1 MTQSLSSPGLSV
13 GAAREAVDDVA
24 ARLRSPEAVA
34 ASGARADSLAAG
46 HPGVALLFTTL
57 AADRG
62 GDARTVAH
70 GHLAA
75 AIRADGG
82 LHATGL
88 YAGMAAVAFAA
99 RLAATGPAAYRSVLT
114 TLTPRLADA
123 AVERA
128 WHLRTAR
135 AAGTGVAA
143 HQYDAVSGVAGLAR
157 LLLALDPRGPALRHC
172 LEALTD
178 LAEPAATGHGTLPG
192 WWSAAGPGRDVPSPD
207 YPRGHLNL
215 GLAHGIPGP
224 LAVLALALE
233 QGVRVPGQEEAVA
246 RLAGWLVQRRSEDAY
261 GPYWAMTLRAE
272 DELAGALPPSPAT
285 RAAWCYGSPGVARA
299 LFLAGRALGEP
310 AWRRTAARSCTRYS
324 PGPPPPGRWKGPGCA
339 TAPAGCSTSPRSS
352 RTTWRTR
359 SSPPACPRS
368 RPRSARDSTPWR
380 GPASWRGRRVRPS
393 PCTPTPSGR
402 TPGNCRG
409 TRCC

>member
-57 AADRG
+57 DADRG

-99 RLAATGPAAYRSVLT
+99 RHAATGPAAYRSLLT

-128 WHLRTAR
+128 RHLRTAR

-143 HQYDAVSGVAGLAR
+143 HQYDAVSG
-157 LLLALDPRGPALRHC
+157 
-172 LEALTD
+172 
-178 LAEPAATGHGTLPG
+178 AA
-192 WWSAAGPGRDVPSPD
+192 
-207 YPRGHLNL
+207 
-215 GLAHGIPGP
+215 
-224 LAVLALALE
+224 
-233 QGVRVPGQEEAVA
+233 
-246 RLAGWLVQRRSEDAY
+246 
-261 GPYWAMTLRAE
+261 
-272 DELAGALPPSPAT
+272 
-285 RAAWCYGSPGVARA
+285 GSPGCCSPSTR
-299 LFLAGRALGEP
+299 AGR
-310 AWRRTAARSCTRYS
+310 R
-324 PGPPPPGRWKGPGCA
+324 CA
-339 TAPAGCSTSPRSS
+339 TASKP
-352 RTTWRTR
+352 
-359 SSPPACPRS
+359 
-368 RPRSARDSTPWR
+368 
-380 GPASWRGRRVRPS
+380 
-393 PCTPTPSGR
+393 
-402 TPGNCRG
+402 
-409 TRCC
+409 